1 MYAIGEHNFIIDTK
15 TWKKMC
21 LDREFTQWAKENG
34 IRNPF
39 EVKTKIF
46 QARIKNMNLGS
57 GFSLRAMSDEEIKE
71 MPSQEEIDNYISMRK
86 EYVKRR
92 LVEEGIE
99 YGEENL

>member
-15 TWKKMC
+15 AWKKMY

-46 QARIKNMNLGS
+46 QARIKNS
-57 GFSLRAMSDEEIKE
+57 GFSLRTMTDEEIKE
-71 MPSQEEIDNYISMRK
+71 MPTQEEIDNYTAMRK
-86 EYVKRR
+86 EYVKQR
-92 LVEEGIE
+92 LIEEGIE